1 MTPEQM
7 EAMIERLTN
16 LMRRLRDT
24 TDRTEIAWATGG
36 LEAEI
41 DWLEVQLGREPERN
55 R

>member
-7 EAMIERLTN
+7 EAMVERLTV

-24 TDRTEIAWATGG
+24 TDRSEIARATGA

>member
-1 MTPEQM
+1 M
-7 EAMIERLTN
+7 EAMVIRLTT

-24 TDRTEIAWATGG
+24 TDRTEIARATGA